1 MYSDYFLQLEN
12 MKMELLVIVNK
23 NVTVNSFLGLVHTAR
38 HAMEILNVWRF
49 IYKFITCEQ
58 LKWSRNKVA
67 VGEPVAGK
75 ININFYYHLFFKYI
89 TISVLNQINCITL
102 STTLFLISILG
113 LFLNQ
118 KNILIMLM
126 SLEMMFLSISFNL
139 IFLSVYLDDIMGQI
153 FALLILTVAAA
164 ESSIGLAILVVYY
177 RIRSVITVELMSLTK
192 G

>member
-1 MYSDYFLQLEN
+1 MLTQVNYL
-12 MKMELLVIVNK
+12 IV
-23 NVTVNSFLGLVHTAR
+23 
-38 HAMEILNVWRF
+38 
-49 IYKFITCEQ
+49 
-58 LKWSRNKVA
+58 
-67 VGEPVAGK
+67 
-75 ININFYYHLFFKYI
+75 
-89 TISVLNQINCITL
+89 
-102 STTLFLISILG
+102 STFLFLISILG

-126 SLEMMFLSISFNL
+126 SLEIMFLSISFNL
-139 IFLSVYLDDIMGQI
+139 IFLSVYLDDIIGQI

>member
-1 MYSDYFLQLEN
+1 ML
-12 MKMELLVIVNK
+12 
-23 NVTVNSFLGLVHTAR
+23 T
-38 HAMEILNVWRF
+38 
-49 IYKFITCEQ
+49 
-58 LKWSRNKVA
+58 
-67 VGEPVAGK
+67 
-75 ININFYYHLFFKYI
+75 
-89 TISVLNQINCITL
+89 QINYLTV
-102 STTLFLISILG
+102 STFLFLISILG

-126 SLEMMFLSISFNL
+126 SLEIMFLSISFNL
-139 IFLSVYLDDIMGQI
+139 IFLSVYLDDIIGQI

>member
-1 MYSDYFLQLEN
+1 MLTQL
-12 MKMELLVIVNK
+12 
-23 NVTVNSFLGLVHTAR
+23 
-38 HAMEILNVWRF
+38 
-49 IYKFITCEQ
+49 
-58 LKWSRNKVA
+58 
-67 VGEPVAGK
+67 
-75 ININFYYHLFFKYI
+75 
-89 TISVLNQINCITL
+89 NCITM
-102 STTLFLISILG
+102 STILFLISVLG

-139 IFLSVYLDDIMGQI
+139 IFLSIYLDDIMGQI

-192 G
+192 D

>member
-1 MYSDYFLQLEN
+1 
-12 MKMELLVIVNK
+12 
-23 NVTVNSFLGLVHTAR
+23 
-38 HAMEILNVWRF
+38 
-49 IYKFITCEQ
+49 
-58 LKWSRNKVA
+58 
-67 VGEPVAGK
+67 
-75 ININFYYHLFFKYI
+75 
-89 TISVLNQINCITL
+89 VLNQINCITL